1 MLNRSASL
9 AMSTSVLKALP
20 GKLDIKRHSPR
31 FSIPRQVSRCQQ
43 AFSKP
48 CLVNLISKDTHLV
61 FSIFQDIDSKVKHTL
76 FTINAGEGLQQYI
89 SSVADLCW
97 LLNVQDPPCFIK
109 CGLHRGDKFNDDEYK
124 RYMSSGEEVS
134 YIVWPP
140 MYLFKGGPIISKG
153 VVQAMSTDEN
163 AIQDTMETANVI
175 SQLHAENKSSKVME
189 THLHDNP
196 RSEDNLDSG
205 VPGLD
210 SGSDTMTSNND
221 QSTAIKVDEKLL
233 AIEAQI
239 ISSCVS
245 SEPAATRFPTMPII
259 AIARCKKKAFKR

>member
-1 MLNRSASL
+1 
-9 AMSTSVLKALP
+9 MSTHVRS
-20 GKLDIKRHSPR
+20 
-31 FSIPRQVSRCQQ
+31 SISI
-43 AFSKP
+43 
-48 CLVNLISKDTHLV
+48 NLIFGL
-61 FSIFQDIDSKVKHTL
+61 FQDIYSKVKHTL
-76 FTINAGEGLQQYI
+76 FTISAGEGLQQYI

-109 CGLHRGDKFNDDEYK
+109 CGLHRGDKFNDDDYK
-124 RYMSSGEEVS
+124 RYMSSGEEVN
-134 YIVWPP
+134 YIVWPA
-140 MYLFKGGPIISKG
+140 MYLYKGGPIISKG

-163 AIQDTMETANVI
+163 AMETANVI

-221 QSTAIKVDEKLL
+221 ESTAIKVDEKLL
-233 AIEAQI
+233 AIDAQI